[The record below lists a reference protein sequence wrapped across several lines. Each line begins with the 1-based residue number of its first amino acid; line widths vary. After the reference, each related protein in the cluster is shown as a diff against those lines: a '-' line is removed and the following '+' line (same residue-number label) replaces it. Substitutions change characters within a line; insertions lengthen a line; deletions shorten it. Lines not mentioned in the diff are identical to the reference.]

1 MSTNK
6 EHICM
11 CTNITDSKPYLFI
24 KKNYPV
30 QSISVSISEFGF
42 QNKTLNEC
50 ILKDIFRD
58 YFFLKKLN
66 GLHLVY
72 YSVTDWTY
80 I

>member
-6 EHICM
+6 EHIC
-11 CTNITDSKPYLFI
+11 IDSKPYLFI

-50 ILKDIFRD
+50 ILKDIFRN
-58 YFFLKKLN
+58 YFFLNKLN
-66 GLHLVY
+66 GLHLY